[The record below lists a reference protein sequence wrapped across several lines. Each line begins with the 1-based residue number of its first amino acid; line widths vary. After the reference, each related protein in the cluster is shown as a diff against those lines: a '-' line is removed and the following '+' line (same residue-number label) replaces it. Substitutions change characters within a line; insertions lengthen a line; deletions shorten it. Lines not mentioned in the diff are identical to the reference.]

1 MASPRGDVEPFGDDC
16 DGDARG
22 RSPCAD
28 EALPGGPSP
37 GSAAETPSMHEKPED
52 TTTSGTGSELLDTIG
67 RLKKQQRDM
76 KAERKR
82 LASEL
87 RNAQKRR
94 ARLRFKAKQLSDQ
107 DLLDV
112 LKMRASGA
120 SSSSASSGSATVD
133 AEHAGAAGGGGCVQ
147 SAIEESSKKDKSV
160 PK

>member
-1 MASPRGDVEPFGDDC
+1 MASPPRDVEPFGDDC

-87 RNAQKRR
+87 RNAEKRR
-94 ARLRFKAKQLSDQ
+94 ARLRTKAKQLSDQ

-120 SSSSASSGSATVD
+120 SSTSASSGSAAVD
-133 AEHAGAAGGGGCVQ
+133 AKAAGAGGGEACLH

>member
-1 MASPRGDVEPFGDDC
+1 MASPRREDDLFGDDC
-16 DGDARG
+16 DGEGRG

-28 EALPGGPSP
+28 TARSGGPSP
-37 GSAAETPSMHEKPED
+37 GSAAETPSTHEKPED

-87 RNAQKRR
+87 RNAEKRR
-94 ARLRFKAKQLSDQ
+94 ARLRKKAKQLSDQ
-107 DLLDV
+107 DLVDV

-120 SSSSASSGSATVD
+120 SSSSGSSGLAAVD
-133 AEHAGAAGGGGCVQ
+133 AQDADAGGGAGCVK
-147 SAIEESSKKDKSV
+147 SAIGESSKKDKSV